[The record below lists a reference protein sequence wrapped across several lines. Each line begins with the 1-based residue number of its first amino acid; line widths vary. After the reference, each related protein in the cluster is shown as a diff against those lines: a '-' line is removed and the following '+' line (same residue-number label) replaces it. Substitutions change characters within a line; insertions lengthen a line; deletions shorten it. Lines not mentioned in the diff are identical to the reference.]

1 MGTGYHTF
9 VQLKKKT
16 ESATIYM
23 KMQIVAFF
31 INNKGERY
39 MATQKQQGIKKRLTK
54 GFAKVAVIGAV
65 AAIFGIGALLI
76 AAAQYEKALNRY
88 GFTQGDIGKAMTA
101 FSESRSALRAVVGY
115 DDEAVIEKQ
124 TALHDQKKEAF
135 ETYMDELSRTLKF
148 SEGREAYNAVL
159 TELDGYWELD
169 ARILELATSDDAD
182 GYLEAQ
188 ELDTTDL
195 TAQYEQIYAEFVELM
210 NLCVQKGD
218 RAEADLRAMER
229 IMLLVILA
237 IVVVSFWSSV
247 ILGRKMAQNIEKPMI
262 ALADRLQTFAQGD
275 LNSAFPECATED
287 EISYMIQVAKG
298 MASDLDMIITD
309 AGELLGQMAEGNYA
323 IGTKIED
330 KYVGQFV
337 ALKDAMRKMNR
348 QMNGTLQQVE
358 EAAKQ
363 VSAGAE
369 NLAESA
375 QSLAEGATDQAGS
388 VEELTATITNIADA
402 VNRTAGEL
410 QKTTRKAENY
420 AQQADA
426 GHAQMKSLMEE
437 MDRINDTS
445 KKIQNIIA
453 EIEDIASQTNLLS
466 LNAAIEAA
474 RAGEAGRGFAVVA
487 EQSAQS
493 AVDTRSL
500 IEGSLQE
507 IERGNQAAEAAAE
520 SLEQIVTG
528 VKEIAADSR
537 RLSEESTAQAQAMEQ
552 AEVGVNQISEVV
564 QSNSASAE
572 ESSATSEELS
582 AQAYSLNEV
591 VGKFTL
597 RRD

>member
-1 MGTGYHTF
+1 M
-9 VQLKKKT
+9 
-16 ESATIYM
+16 
-23 KMQIVAFF
+23 
-31 INNKGERY
+31 
-39 MATQKQQGIKKRLTK
+39 
-54 GFAKVAVIGAV
+54 
-65 AAIFGIGALLI
+65 
-76 AAAQYEKALNRY
+76 
-88 GFTQGDIGKAMTA
+88 
-101 FSESRSALRAVVGY
+101 
-115 DDEAVIEKQ
+115 
-124 TALHDQKKEAF
+124 
-135 ETYMDELSRTLKF
+135 
-148 SEGREAYNAVL
+148 
-159 TELDGYWELD
+159 
-169 ARILELATSDDAD
+169 
-182 GYLEAQ
+182 
-188 ELDTTDL
+188 
-195 TAQYEQIYAEFVELM
+195 TAQYAQIYAEFVELM

-229 IMLLVILA
+229 NMLLVILA

-247 ILGRKMAQNIEKPMI
+247 ILGRKMAQDIEKPMI

-348 QMNGTLQQVE
+348 QMNGTLHQVE

-552 AEVGVNQISEVV
+552 AEVGVTQISEVV

>member
-1 MGTGYHTF
+1 
-9 VQLKKKT
+9 
-16 ESATIYM
+16 
-23 KMQIVAFF
+23 
-31 INNKGERY
+31 

-54 GFAKVAVIGAV
+54 GFTKVAVIGAV
-65 AAIFGIGALLI
+65 AAIIGIGALLI

-247 ILGRKMAQNIEKPMI
+247 ILGRKMAQDIEKPMI

-348 QMNGTLQQVE
+348 QMNGTLHQVE

-437 MDRINDTS
+437 
-445 KKIQNIIA
+445 IQNIIA

-474 RAGEAGRGFAVVA
+474 RAGEAGRGFAVVAEQIRKLA

-552 AEVGVNQISEVV
+552 AEVGVTQISEVV

>member
-1 MGTGYHTF
+1 
-9 VQLKKKT
+9 
-16 ESATIYM
+16 
-23 KMQIVAFF
+23 
-31 INNKGERY
+31 

-54 GFAKVAVIGAV
+54 GFAKVAIIGAI
-65 AAIFGIGALLI
+65 AAIIGIGALLI
-76 AAAQYEKALNRY
+76 AAVQYEKALNRY

-124 TALHDQKKEAF
+124 FELHDQKKAAF
-135 ETYMDELSRTLKF
+135 ETYIDELNCSIKF
-148 SEGREAYNAVL
+148 AEGRDAYNQVL
-159 TELDGYWELD
+159 QELEGYWDLD
-169 ARILELATSDDAD
+169 AQVLELATSDDED
-182 GYLEAQ
+182 GYLKAQ
-188 ELDTTDL
+188 DLDTGDL
-195 TAQYEQIYAEFVELM
+195 TAQYERIYAEFVDLM
-210 NLCVQKGD
+210 DLCVEKGD
-218 RAEADLRAMER
+218 RAEADLRNMELV
-229 IMLLVILA
+229 MLIVILA
-237 IVVVSFWSSV
+237 IVVISFWSSV
-247 ILGRKMAQNIEKPMI
+247 VLGRKMAGNIEKPMI

-275 LNSAFPECATED
+275 LDSAFPDSNTED

-298 MASDLDMIITD
+298 MAADLNLIITD

-323 IGTKIED
+323 IGTKIEE

-337 ALKDAMRKMNR
+337 ALIDAMRKMNR
-348 QMNGTLQQVE
+348 QMNSTLQQVE

-363 VSAGAE
+363 VSAGSE
-369 NLAESA
+369 NLAQSA
-375 QSLAEGATDQAGS
+375 QALAEGATDQAGS
-388 VEELTATITNIADA
+388 VEELTATITNITDA
-402 VNRTAGEL
+402 VARTAGEL
-410 QKTTRKAENY
+410 QKTTEKAESY

-426 GHAQMKSLMEE
+426 GHTQMKSLMEE
-437 MDRINDTS
+437 MDRINETS

-453 EIEDIASQTNLLS
+453 DIEDIASQTNLLS

-487 EQSAQS
+487 EQIRKLAEQSAQS

-507 IERGNQAAEAAAE
+507 IKNGNQAAEAAAE

-528 VKEIAADSR
+528 VKEIATDAK

-552 AEVGVNQISEVV
+552 AELGVNQISEVV
-564 QSNSASAE
+564 QANSAAAE
-572 ESSATSEELS
+572 ESSATSEELF
-582 AQAYSLNEV
+582 AQAYALNDL

>member
-1 MGTGYHTF
+1 
-9 VQLKKKT
+9 
-16 ESATIYM
+16 
-23 KMQIVAFF
+23 
-31 INNKGERY
+31 

-54 GFAKVAVIGAV
+54 GFTKVAVIGAV
-65 AAIFGIGALLI
+65 AAIIGIGALLI

-195 TAQYEQIYAEFVELM
+195 TAQYEQIYAKFVELM

-229 IMLLVILA
+229 NMLLVILA

-247 ILGRKMAQNIEKPMI
+247 ILGRKMAQDIEKPMI

-287 EISYMIQVAKG
+287 EISYMIQVAQG

-402 VNRTAGEL
+402 VNRTVGEL
-410 QKTTRKAENY
+410 QKTTQKAENY

-487 EQSAQS
+487 EQIRKLAEQSAQS

-552 AEVGVNQISEVV
+552 AEVGVTQISEVV

>member
-1 MGTGYHTF
+1 
-9 VQLKKKT
+9 
-16 ESATIYM
+16 
-23 KMQIVAFF
+23 
-31 INNKGERY
+31 
-39 MATQKQQGIKKRLTK
+39 MATQKQQRIKEQLTR
-54 GFAKVAVIGAV
+54 GFVKVAIIGAV
-65 AAIFGIGALLI
+65 AAIMGIGALLL

-101 FSESRSALRAVVGY
+101 FSETRSALRAIVGY

-124 TALHDQKKEAF
+124 IALHDQKKAAF
-135 ETYMDELSRTLKF
+135 ETYIEELDRSIKF
-148 SEGREAYNAVL
+148 AEGRDTYNQVL
-159 TELDGYWELD
+159 QELEGYWDLD
-169 ARILELATSDDAD
+169 AQVLELATSDDED
-182 GYLEAQ
+182 GYLQAEQ
-188 ELDTTDL
+188 LDTEEL
-195 TAQYEQIYAEFVELM
+195 TTQYERIYAVFVDLM
-210 NLCVQKGD
+210 DLCVQKGD
-218 RAEADLRAMER
+218 QAEADLRNMEL
-229 IMLLVILA
+229 IMLIVILA
-237 IVVVSFWSSV
+237 IVVVSFVSSV
-247 ILGRKMAQNIEKPMI
+247 TLGRKTAGDIERPMV
-262 ALADRLQTFAQGD
+262 ALAKRLQTFSQGD
-275 LNSAFPECATED
+275 LDSAFPEYDNGD
-287 EISYMIQVAKG
+287 EISYMIQMAKG
-298 MASDLDMIITD
+298 MAADLNLIITD

-337 ALKDAMRKMNR
+337 TLKDAMRKMNR

-402 VNRTAGEL
+402 VTRTANEL
-410 QKTTRKAENY
+410 QKTTQKAENY
-420 AQQADA
+420 AGQADA
-426 GHAQMKSLMEE
+426 GHAQMKSLMGE
-437 MDRINDTS
+437 MERINETS

-487 EQSAQS
+487 EQIRKLAEQSAQS

-500 IEGSLQE
+500 IEGSLEE
-507 IERGNQAAEAAAE
+507 IEKGNQAAEAAAG

-528 VKEIAADSR
+528 VKEIASDAK

-552 AEVGVNQISEVV
+552 AEAGVNQISEVV
-564 QSNSASAE
+564 QSNSAAAE

-582 AQAYSLNEV
+582 AQAEALNAL

-597 RRD
+597 RRDKR

>member
-1 MGTGYHTF
+1 
-9 VQLKKKT
+9 
-16 ESATIYM
+16 
-23 KMQIVAFF
+23 
-31 INNKGERY
+31 
-39 MATQKQQGIKKRLTK
+39 MAVQKQQGIKKRLTK
-54 GFAKVAVIGAV
+54 GFVKVAVIGAV
-65 AAIFGIGALLI
+65 AAIIGIAALLL

-88 GFTQGDIGKAMTA
+88 GFTQGDIGRAATA
-101 FSESRSALRAVVGY
+101 FAESRSALRAVVGY

-124 TALHDQKKEAF
+124 VALHDEKKSAF
-135 ETYMDELSRTLKF
+135 ETYMEDLDRSIKF
-148 SEGREAYNAVL
+148 AEAREAYNRV
-159 TELDGYWELD
+159 TQDLDGYWELD
-169 ARILELATSDDAD
+169 ARVLELATSIDED
-182 GYLEAQ
+182 GYLQAEQ
-188 ELDTTDL
+188 LDTTDL
-195 TAQYEQIYAEFVELM
+195 TMQYEQIYAEFADLM
-210 NLCVQKGD
+210 SLCVQKGD
-218 RAEADLRAMER
+218 RAEADLRTMELV
-229 IMLLVILA
+229 MLLVILA
-237 IVVVSFWSSV
+237 IIIISFWSSV
-247 ILGRKMAQNIEKPMI
+247 ILGRTMAKDIEKPMV
-262 ALADRLQTFAQGD
+262 ALAARLQTFSQGD
-275 LNSAFPECATED
+275 LNSAFPECSTED

-298 MASDLDMIITD
+298 MAADLNLIVTD

-348 QMNGTLQQVE
+348 QMNSTLEQVE
-358 EAAKQ
+358 EASKQ

-402 VNRTAGEL
+402 VNRTANEL
-410 QKTTRKAENY
+410 QQTTQKAENY
-420 AQQADA
+420 AEQADA

-437 MDRINDTS
+437 MERINETS

-453 EIEDIASQTNLLS
+453 DIEDIASQTNLLS

-487 EQSAQS
+487 EQIRKLAEQSAQS

-507 IERGNQAAEAAAE
+507 IEKGNQAAEAAAE

-528 VKEIAADSR
+528 VKEIASDAK

-582 AQAYSLNEV
+582 AQAYSLNEL

-597 RRD
+597 RRDK

>member
-1 MGTGYHTF
+1 
-9 VQLKKKT
+9 
-16 ESATIYM
+16 
-23 KMQIVAFF
+23 
-31 INNKGERY
+31 
-39 MATQKQQGIKKRLTK
+39 MAEQKQQRIKEQLTR
-54 GFAKVAVIGAV
+54 GFVKVAIIGAV
-65 AAIFGIGALLI
+65 AAIIGVGALLL

-88 GFTQGDIGKAMTA
+88 GFTQGDIGKAIAA

-124 TALHDQKKEAF
+124 IELHDQKKAAF
-135 ETYMDELSRTLKF
+135 EAYIEELDSSIKF
-148 SEGREAYNAVL
+148 AEGRDAYNQVL
-159 TELDGYWELD
+159 QELEGYWNLD
-169 ARILELATSDDAD
+169 AQILELASSDDED
-182 GYLEAQ
+182 GYLQAEQ
-188 ELDTTDL
+188 LDTEKL
-195 TAQYEQIYAEFVELM
+195 TTQYEKIYAEFVNLM
-210 NLCVQKGD
+210 DLCVQKGD
-218 RAEADLRAMER
+218 RAEANLRHMEF
-229 IMLLVILA
+229 IMLIVILA
-237 IVVVSFWSSV
+237 IVVISFASSV
-247 ILGRKMAQNIEKPMI
+247 ILGKKTAGDIEKPMV
-262 ALADRLQTFAQGD
+262 ALAKRLQTFSQGD
-275 LNSAFPECATED
+275 LNSAFPEYNRED

-298 MASDLDMIITD
+298 MAADLNLIITD

-323 IGTKIED
+323 ISTKIED

-388 VEELTATITNIADA
+388 VEELTATIANITDA
-402 VNRTAGEL
+402 VTRTADEL
-410 QKTTRKAENY
+410 QKTTQKAENY
-420 AQQADA
+420 AGQADA
-426 GHAQMKSLMEE
+426 GHAQMKSLMGE
-437 MDRINDTS
+437 MERINETS

-453 EIEDIASQTNLLS
+453 DIEDIASQTNLLS

-487 EQSAQS
+487 EQIRKLAEQSAQS

-500 IEGSLQE
+500 IEGSLEE
-507 IERGNQAAEAAAE
+507 IEKGNQAAEAAAG

-528 VKEIAADSR
+528 VKEIAADAK

-552 AEVGVNQISEVV
+552 AETGVNQISEVV
-564 QSNSASAE
+564 QSNSAAAE

-582 AQAYSLNEV
+582 AQAEALNALVE
-591 VGKFTL
+591 KFTL
-597 RRD
+597 RRDN

>member
-1 MGTGYHTF
+1 
-9 VQLKKKT
+9 
-16 ESATIYM
+16 
-23 KMQIVAFF
+23 
-31 INNKGERY
+31 

-54 GFAKVAVIGAV
+54 GFTKVAVIGAV
-65 AAIFGIGALLI
+65 AAIIGIGALLI

-247 ILGRKMAQNIEKPMI
+247 ILGRKMAQDIEKPMI

-348 QMNGTLQQVE
+348 QMNGTLHQVE

-445 KKIQNIIA
+445 QKIQNIIA

-552 AEVGVNQISEVV
+552 AEVGVTQISEVV

>member
-1 MGTGYHTF
+1 
-9 VQLKKKT
+9 
-16 ESATIYM
+16 
-23 KMQIVAFF
+23 
-31 INNKGERY
+31 

-54 GFAKVAVIGAV
+54 GFIKVAVIGAV
-65 AAIFGIGALLI
+65 AAVIGIGALLI
-76 AAAQYEKALNRY
+76 ASAQYEKALNRY

-115 DDEAVIEKQ
+115 DDEDVIAKQ
-124 TALHDQKKEAF
+124 VALHDDKKAAF
-135 ETYMDELSRTLKF
+135 ETYMEELDQSIKF
-148 SEGREAYNAVL
+148 TEGRESYEQVL
-159 TELDGYWELD
+159 QELEGYWDLD
-169 ARILELATSDDAD
+169 ARVLELATSDDED

-195 TAQYEQIYAEFVELM
+195 TTQYEQIYAEFVDLM
-210 NLCVQKGD
+210 NLCVQRGD
-218 RAEADLRAMER
+218 RAQAELRTMELV
-229 IMLLVILA
+229 MLLVILA
-237 IVVVSFWSSV
+237 IVVISFWSSV
-247 ILGRKMAQNIEKPMI
+247 VLGRKMAGDIEKPMV
-262 ALADRLQTFAQGD
+262 ALAERLQTFSQGD
-275 LNSAFPECATED
+275 LNSAFPECSTED

-298 MASDLDMIITD
+298 MAADLNLIITD

-323 IGTKIED
+323 IGTKIEE

-337 ALKDAMRKMNR
+337 ALKNAMRKMNR

-375 QSLAEGATDQAGS
+375 QALAEGATDQAGS

-402 VNRTAGEL
+402 VNRTADEL
-410 QKTTRKAENY
+410 QKTTQKAENY
-420 AQQADA
+420 ALQADA

-437 MDRINDTS
+437 MDRINETS
-445 KKIQNIIA
+445 KKIQNII
-453 EIEDIASQTNLLS
+453 EDIEDIASQTNLLS

-487 EQSAQS
+487 EQIRKLAEQSAQS

-507 IERGNQAAEAAAE
+507 IERGNQAAEAAAG

-528 VKEIAADSR
+528 VKEIASDAK
-537 RLSEESTAQAQAMEQ
+537 RLSEKSTAQAQAMEQ

-582 AQAYSLNEV
+582 AQAYSLNEL

-597 RRD
+597 RRDK